1 MDNASYIKLKTVSIG
16 YSLSQSV
23 LRKTPFSLFKV
34 YLSGQNVFSW
44 DKVPGYDPEA
54 PLGNPFNYPQ
64 VSSFVTGIQISL
76 K

>member
-1 MDNASYIKLKTVSIG
+1 VDDASFLKLKTVYIG
-16 YSLSQSV
+16 YSLPRSILQ
-23 LRKTPFSLFKV
+23 KTPFSQFKV
-34 YLSGQNVFSW
+34 YVSGQNVKSW

-64 VSSFVTGIQISL
+64 VSSFVAGLRVSL